1 MKRIIFNLKQI
12 KDLQIYFFLNSVIL
26 FLFIKKRFINTWNCI
41 TMKHKK
47 KGLERSKPFNF

>member
-1 MKRIIFNLKQI
+1 MHNIKFKTYKILTIII
-12 KDLQIYFFLNSVIL
+12 FFLNSVIL

-47 KGLERSKPFNF
+47 KGLERSKPFSV

>member
-1 MKRIIFNLKQI
+1 MKCIIFNLKHI

-26 FLFIKKRFINTWNCI
+26 FLFIKKRFINTWDCI

-47 KGLERSKPFNF
+47 KGLERSKPFSV